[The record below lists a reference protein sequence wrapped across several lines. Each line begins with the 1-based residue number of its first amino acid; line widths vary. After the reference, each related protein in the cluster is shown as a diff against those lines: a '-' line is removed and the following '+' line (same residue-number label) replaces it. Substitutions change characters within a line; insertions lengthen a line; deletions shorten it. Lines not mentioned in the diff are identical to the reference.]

1 LYIHQKIE
9 ERPIL
14 FFSDA
19 CYYLS
24 EVVATAP
31 QAEAECGNLGG
42 RLASFAISDELIPI
56 RTAIPKTELWL
67 GKNYYNTSF
76 Q

>member
-1 LYIHQKIE
+1 
-9 ERPIL
+9 
-14 FFSDA
+14 
-19 CYYLS
+19 LS
-24 EVVATAP
+24 EDVATAP
-31 QAEAECGNLGG
+31 QAEAECGSLGG

>member
-1 LYIHQKIE
+1 
-9 ERPIL
+9 L

-24 EVVATAP
+24 EDVATAP
-31 QAEAECGNLGG
+31 QAEAECGSLGG